1 MTSADTAAI
10 VAPAAMLRDRIEAL
24 LGRIPVV
31 GPKEEEFDPFADVE
45 AETEADFE
53 GDDRVHAD
61 GVDS

>member
-1 MTSADTAAI
+1 
-10 VAPAAMLRDRIEAL
+10 MLRDRIQAL

-45 AETEADFE
+45 PETEADFE

-61 GVDS
+61 GPGS